1 MDARGRIMPDVRTD
15 FQLNVWPPPTNYLHR
30 GAPARFCPARPI
42 RSIWRSRT
50 PRAS

>member
-30 GAPARFCPARPI
+30 GGADRILPGTAYPFDMAEPDP
-42 RSIWRSRT
+42 SSE
-50 PRAS
+50 